1 MAFIRRTRGLVLRL
15 VRRRAAAFLVGLA
28 LAAPAAWIEW
38 SGRFDAWWV
47 DGLALVLGATGLALM
62 WTAMTGLPPDWIEP
76 NDRT

>member
-15 VRRRAAAFLVGLA
+15 VRRRAAASLLGLA
-28 LAAPAAWIEW
+28 LAVPAGWIEW

-47 DGLALVLGATGLALM
+47 DGLALIAGATGLALI

-76 NDRT
+76 DG